1 MKNIK
6 IGIVGLGYVGLPLAV
21 EFGKKY
27 FVVGFDIN
35 EKRVSDLKN
44 NNDNTLEVSSGQ
56 LKKVVLE
63 NVNSK
68 YNEGLFLTNNSN
80 DIKDCNFYS
89 YSSYPCG

>member
-1 MKNIK
+1 MKKNIK

-63 NVNSK
+63 NTVNSNIMK
-68 YNEGLFLTNNSN
+68 AYF
-80 DIKDCNFYS
+80 
-89 YSSYPCG
+89 